1 MWTLPAP
8 AELEQLLDKAADLPP
23 ALAGD
28 LSAPLAMAMPP
39 EWQESQHKILIVGQE
54 TLGWDYRWSADDW
67 KSGLLDGAGRSDR
80 AKALINAYEA
90 FDLAASQPKSVRS
103 PFWRAQRAL
112 ADRFEGGDYRK
123 VLWTNLS
130 RCDNH
135 YGRSW
140 RCQRLENA
148 ELRRPR
154 HHVPLA
160 VAAASRGDR
169 ELRSQK
175 SDLLHRPELRL
186 PAGPHFQ
193 RSPIQACLRRCRGA
207 GSCPHGFTRPA
218 IAELP
223 ALPSRLSPEE
233 KPPPLGSSVGL
244 AFRMNVSRNLMARFP
259 LRAHPP
265 SPPARP

>member
-67 KSGLLDGAGRSDR
+67 KSGLLDGPGRSDR

-130 RCDNH
+130 RCDTTMADHGVASVWKTLSYEDLDTMCHWQSPLLRAEIANSGAKRVIFFTGPNYDYLLDRTFSAVQYKPVFDGVAEREAARMVSPDLPLQSFRLYH
-135 YGRSW
+135 PAYLQRRSLPH
-140 RCQRLENA
+140 LEA
-148 ELRRPR
+148 L
-154 HHVPLA
+154 L
-160 VAAASRGDR
+160 
-169 ELRSQK
+169 
-175 SDLLHRPELRL
+175 DLLS
-186 PAGPHFQ
+186 A
-193 RSPIQACLRRCRGA
+193 
-207 GSCPHGFTRPA
+207 
-218 IAELP
+218 
-223 ALPSRLSPEE
+223 
-233 KPPPLGSSVGL
+233 
-244 AFRMNVSRNLMARFP
+244 
-259 LRAHPP
+259 
-265 SPPARP
+265 